1 MSFWLYLRDGT
12 LCVTGQY
19 SGYTLH
25 YLRVTRKIWHYNTLW
40 MISICN
46 GTCLTNIYTV
56 IEPLVWHF
64 KNPTCSICILVAYIG
79 ALAYICRS
87 IVFCR
92 TNIWYLTNICMI
104 LWYIYILFDIANVFI
119 YIGYYA
125 SIWIPVCYPPAATAQ
140 APANC
145 VHPSWGALART
156 GSFVCQS
163 RLLPGDPSHRWH
175 ELGCGSAAIS
185 KQSWWIMSWNL
196 SRTSQTLKISKGGN
210 ADMSLTCLM
219 FSVGGKGVHC
229 HERPQHRECGS
240 WPGVLVS
247 LHKHK
252 RGCGLDWI
260 PHRSWPWQTA
270 GKQIKTTDTHQPWQY
285 ALESLATFGQVQLC
299 FLNWLGRRRPSN
311 TSTEECNLIRV
322 SAIGFTYLYI
332 EKCIGPWYDRFLDRL
347 LKCRSYLM
355 RSSWTPMMKMRW
367 LMQ

>member
-163 RLLPGDPSHRWH
+163 RLLPGDP
-175 ELGCGSAAIS
+175 
-185 KQSWWIMSWNL
+185 L
-196 SRTSQTLKISKGGN
+196 S
-210 ADMSLTCLM
+210 
-219 FSVGGKGVHC
+219 
-229 HERPQHRECGS
+229 
-240 WPGVLVS
+240 
-247 LHKHK
+247 
-252 RGCGLDWI
+252 
-260 PHRSWPWQTA
+260 
-270 GKQIKTTDTHQPWQY
+270 
-285 ALESLATFGQVQLC
+285 
-299 FLNWLGRRRPSN
+299 
-311 TSTEECNLIRV
+311 
-322 SAIGFTYLYI
+322 
-332 EKCIGPWYDRFLDRL
+332 
-347 LKCRSYLM
+347 
-355 RSSWTPMMKMRW
+355 
-367 LMQ
+367 